1 MHRKILGPGATG
13 GPAPRSG
20 QPCRVA
26 EQLSDRTRPVITGI
40 GIEEDIWWLQWAI
53 NDNDVCYILHLASFV
68 LAHLSKAHLPNM
80 SSSVINDWKNEFYPS
95 RHSCC
100 CSGFVYFS
108 EMSSHCQIASHLW
121 LAGFENSQPVLL
133 QWRAFR
139 ADGLANFEVPFRVD
153 SASVFARRL
162 FIWNFIHQAFNSSV
176 HAPNV
181 FNERTLS
188 GVFHVLFSL
197 NIGFN
202 GLLIMWEQI
211 GRSNECP
218 GRISGSHST
227 QVHEVQ

>member
-1 MHRKILGPGATG
+1 MHRKILGPDATG

-26 EQLSDRTRPVITGI
+26 EQLSDRTRPLITGNWGGYLVI
-40 GIEEDIWWLQWAI
+40 IMSHQLQWHMLNFASGIICISAFKQSSFTKHEYKCNKWLKEWI
-53 NDNDVCYILHLASFV
+53 NS
-68 LAHLSKAHLPNM
+68 
-80 SSSVINDWKNEFYPS
+80 S
-95 RHSCC
+95 RHCCC

-121 LAGFENSQPVLL
+121 LVGFENSQPVPL

-139 ADGLANFEVPFRVD
+139 ADGLVNFEVPFRVD

-176 HAPNV
+176 HTPNV

-197 NIGFN
+197 NM
-202 GLLIMWEQI
+202 GLLDSM
-211 GRSNECP
+211 
-218 GRISGSHST
+218 GS
-227 QVHEVQ
+227 